1 MRGEV
6 ASRVHRLGV
15 VLAAPIKAGPY
26 LSITVTE
33 ASHAGIA
40 LASALVDVKR
50 FDRAE
55 SVLRT
60 RRPGHPRNHQWR
72 QYVRSHLMS
81 ATQRWPDVIAEATR
95 GPPTNAVVMSAVSAG
110 IMRWRSTPLPTWGR
124 PRVSLERADRA
135 ADLVD
140 PGAFL

>member
-1 MRGEV
+1 MRRE
-6 ASRVHRLGV
+6 SNRLGV

-55 SVLRT
+55 SVLEDPALLDT
-60 RRPGHPRNHQWR
+60 PENHQWR

-95 GPPTNAVVMSAVSAG
+95 GLRNMVQRGEIPSASTSASG
-110 IMRWRSTPLPTWGR
+110 QRSLLTKHPGR
-124 PRVSLERADRA
+124 K
-135 ADLVD
+135 
-140 PGAFL
+140 